1 MKHIRTLIADDEPA
15 ARARLARLLAQDP
28 EIELVAECRNGQE
41 AVEAVGKHRPDLLF
55 LDVQM
60 PQVNGFDVLHQLSQ
74 NGSRERMPFV
84 VFVTAHDQYALKA
97 FDVNAVDFLLKPY
110 DDERFHAS
118 LEKARKW
125 IELRM
130 NSKLTGRLMDLMRE
144 HMHSSSEYTE
154 VFVIRDKGREHKV
167 PVDEIVFLRAEGNYL
182 HLQLKEKHR
191 RGDRTGSRALPA
203 HPSQLHREQGPCAQL
218 AVQWQQRVHF
228 HDGQQRADHQRS
240 QLQGVHR
247 QGPAGAVGLMRA
259 AGQWPWAV
267 G

>member
-74 NGSRERMPFV
+74 NGNRERMPFV

-130 NSKLTGRLMDLMRE
+130 NSKLTGRLMDLVRE

-167 PVDEIVFLRAEGNYL
+167 PVDDIVFLRAEGNYL
-182 HLQLKEKHR
+182 HLQLKDKHHLHR
-191 RGDRTGSRALPA
+191 MTMNAVETELDPARFLRIHRSFIVNKAHVRSSRYSGNNEFIFTMANNERIISGRSYKESIARAL
-203 HPSQLHREQGPCAQL
+203 QEQS
-218 AVQWQQRVHF
+218 V
-228 HDGQQRADHQRS
+228 
-240 QLQGVHR
+240 
-247 QGPAGAVGLMRA
+247 
-259 AGQWPWAV
+259 
-267 G
+267 

>member
-182 HLQLKEKHR
+182 HLQLKEKHHLHR
-191 RGDRTGSRALPA
+191 MTMNAVETELDPVRFLRIHRSFIVNKAHVRSSRYSGNNEFIFTKANNERIISGRSYKESIARAL
-203 HPSQLHREQGPCAQL
+203 QEQS
-218 AVQWQQRVHF
+218 V
-228 HDGQQRADHQRS
+228 
-240 QLQGVHR
+240 
-247 QGPAGAVGLMRA
+247 
-259 AGQWPWAV
+259 
-267 G
+267 